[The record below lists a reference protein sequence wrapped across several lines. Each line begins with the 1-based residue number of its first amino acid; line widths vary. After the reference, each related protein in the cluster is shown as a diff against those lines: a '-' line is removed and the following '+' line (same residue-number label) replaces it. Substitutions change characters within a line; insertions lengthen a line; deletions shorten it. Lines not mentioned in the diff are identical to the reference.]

1 MRYEEGNGKMVVMT
15 ENKELCQSTAG
26 PQVIG
31 SMSLKEFW
39 CMFVSKKIS
48 DDAVMSQCCG
58 ATKMDCNCYCG

>member
-31 SMSLKEFW
+31 RLGLKELL
-39 CMFVSKKIS
+39 CLTQKKVS
-48 DDAVMSQCCG
+48 DNAVMSQCSG
-58 ATKMDCNCYCG
+58 ATKMNCSCYVL